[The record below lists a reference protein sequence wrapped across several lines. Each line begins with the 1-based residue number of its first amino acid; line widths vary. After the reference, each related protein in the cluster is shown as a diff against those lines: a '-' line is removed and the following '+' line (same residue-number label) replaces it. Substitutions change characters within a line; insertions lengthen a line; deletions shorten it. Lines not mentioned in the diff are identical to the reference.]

1 MKIAI
6 LACRKADNVCTG
18 AGCFRAFSEK
28 KGAFSRYKNQNAEI
42 AAFMH
47 CNGCSSDP
55 ETDKGI
61 LEKVERLKKEQI
73 KVLHL
78 GVCTKKNT
86 NVRCRTIEKIVD
98 QLKDSGIAI
107 VDGTHE

>member
-18 AGCFRAFSEK
+18 AGCFRAFSQK
-28 KGAFSRYKNQNAEI
+28 TGAFSRYTNQNVEI

-47 CNGCSSDP
+47 CNGCGSDP
-55 ETDKGI
+55 ETDRGI

-73 KVLHL
+73 EALHL
-78 GVCTKKNT
+78 GICTKKDPNT
-86 NVRCRTIEKIVD
+86 RCRTIEKILD